1 MDVTLHL
8 LVWPLAVFFVLA
20 VAMLLSKDPAED
32 IACLLADCLELIGQP
47 MRADDLKQ
55 GSARPSEAARGT
67 S

>member
-32 IACLLADCLELIGQP
+32 IACLLADCLEIIGQP
-47 MRADDLKQ
+47 MRPDDLEQ
-55 GSARPSEAARGT
+55 SSARPSEAVRGT

>member
-8 LVWPLAVFFVLA
+8 LIWPLAVFFLLA

-47 MRADDLKQ
+47 MRADDLRQ
-55 GSARPSEAARGT
+55 GSVPPSGAARGT
-67 S
+67 G